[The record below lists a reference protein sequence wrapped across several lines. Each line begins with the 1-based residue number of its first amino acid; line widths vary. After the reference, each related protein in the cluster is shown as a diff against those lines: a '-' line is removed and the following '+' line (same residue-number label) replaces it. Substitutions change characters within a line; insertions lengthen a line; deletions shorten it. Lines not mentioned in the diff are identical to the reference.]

1 MFNIGEPFCP
11 LSLTEGSRILN
22 LPDRNAFAK
31 KKMLAFV
38 QENRFLNTVPYFKH
52 LFPSPTLDLY
62 LNKLNN
68 PSPEVALCQ
77 VCLKLV
83 KRFLRK

>member
-1 MFNIGEPFCP
+1 MFNTGEPFWP

-31 KKMLAFV
+31 KKCWLLF
-38 QENRFLNTVPYFKH
+38 RRIGSYFKH

-62 LNKLNN
+62 LTN
-68 PSPEVALCQ
+68 
-77 VCLKLV
+77 
-83 KRFLRK
+83 